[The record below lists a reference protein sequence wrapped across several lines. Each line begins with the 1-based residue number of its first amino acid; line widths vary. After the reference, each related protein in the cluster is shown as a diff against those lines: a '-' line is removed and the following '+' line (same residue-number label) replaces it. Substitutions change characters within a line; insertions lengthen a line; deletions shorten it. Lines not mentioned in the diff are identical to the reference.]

1 MKTLDNDNRK
11 KIIELFARNFNLKF
25 NELEKLS
32 SIRSNELS
40 YHLRNLIEDGILK
53 KDGDNYL
60 LTSKGETITER
71 ISHFTGK
78 EVGHMVVVIVAV
90 TNGKKILLI
99 KRDKRPFQG
108 YWGMIGGKTRFSES
122 IPDAVEREVEEE
134 TGIKINKKT
143 VKVRS
148 VLLER
153 VKTNQGISHGNIL
166 ILTESKPMKNTNL
179 ELSNEYLNW
188 FDMKKL
194 KDSKVILSDLWMID
208 NFIKKRKE
216 VRIPHIIMNEENGN
230 LTSFKVN

>member
-1 MKTLDNDNRK
+1 MKTLENDDRK
-11 KIIELFARNFNLKF
+11 RIIELFARNFNLKF
-25 NELEKLS
+25 NELEKLC

-40 YHLRNLIEDGILK
+40 YHLKNLVEDGILK

-90 TNGKKILLI
+90 TKGKQILLI

-122 IPDAVEREVEEE
+122 IPDAVRREVEEE

-166 ILTESKPMKNTNL
+166 ILTEAKPINNIN
-179 ELSNEYLNW
+179 LSNDYLNW
-188 FDMKKL
+188 FELSELKNNKL
-194 KDSKVILSDLWMID
+194 ILSDLWMID
-208 NFIKKRKE
+208 NFIKKHKE
-216 VRIPHIIMNEENGN
+216 VKIPHIIMNEENGN

>member
-1 MKTLDNDNRK
+1 MKTLENDDRK
-11 KIIELFARNFNLKF
+11 RIIELFARNFNLKF
-25 NELEKLS
+25 NELEKLC

-40 YHLRNLIEDGILK
+40 YHLKNLVEDGILK

-90 TNGKKILLI
+90 TKGKQILLI

-166 ILTESKPMKNTNL
+166 ILTEAKPINNIN
-179 ELSNEYLNW
+179 LSNEHLGW
-188 FDMKKL
+188 FELSELKNNKL
-194 KDSKVILSDLWMID
+194 ILSDLWMID
-208 NFIKKRKE
+208 NFIKKHKE
-216 VRIPHIIMNEENGN
+216 VKIPHIIMNEENGN